1 MFHLLPCEPSTF
13 CQITFRRA
21 SFHPPGID
29 VLIKIDDLLSGK
41 HGKMGHFVRFY
52 DDSETLLD
60 EVASFVER
68 ALRARGR
75 GIVIATGAHLDAL
88 RRRLDELARAEG
100 RAVPP
105 SWDVTWLDAEAI
117 LARFMV
123 DGWPDRARFEYA
135 VGRVVAEACAGGAP
149 VHAFGEMVALLCA
162 RGRYDA
168 ALHLE
173 RLWNELAKKLDFSLF
188 CAYPWALFPSAN
200 AAHVFRQVCAEHDH
214 ACADAAAPLPSGEP
228 VDIGLVRLE
237 QKVHALQAEAAR
249 RRQAEKD
256 LLRREREFADI
267 VENAA
272 IGVHQMGADGTI
284 LWANKAELQ
293 MLGYRWVEYV
303 GHHVARFHTDPAV
316 VDGMLARLAAGE
328 PVHDQPARLR
338 CKDGTIRHVVIR
350 SNACFDD
357 GRLRYSRCFTRD
369 ATEHV
374 RHLTE
379 IGRAHARNVE
389 LVTALEAAGRAEDEF
404 LAMVGR
410 TLRTALD
417 ARATE
422 RAHRR
427 LRRIARLVDV
437 RLRGRT
443 QGGLQY
449 RFSQFEGRVVDN
461 LRQQFIAFSVEAEVL
476 KFGQFITKAG
486 RQSPYFFNAGLF
498 HDGATLGK
506 LADFYA
512 QTLLDSGLEFDMLFG
527 PAYKGITLASATAVA
542 LAAKGRNTSFAYNRK
557 EAKDHGEG
565 GTIVGA
571 KLAGKVV
578 IIDDVI
584 SAGTSVRESVAMIR
598 AAGAEPA
605 AVLIALDR
613 MERGGKDGVLSPLSA
628 VQEVSQMYGIPVI
641 SIASLADLFGYLES
655 NPELARYKDAVAAYR
670 QQYGVA

>member
-1 MFHLLPCEPSTF
+1 M
-13 CQITFRRA
+13 
-21 SFHPPGID
+21 
-29 VLIKIDDLLSGK
+29 LIKTDDLLSGK
-41 HGKMGHFVRFY
+41 HGKTGHFVRFY
-52 DDSETLLD
+52 DDSDMLLD
-60 EVASFVER
+60 EVASFIER
-68 ALRARGR
+68 ALRTRGR
-75 GIVIATGAHLDAL
+75 AIVIATGAHTDAL

-100 RAVPP
+100 RSAPP
-105 SWDVTWLDAEAI
+105 SRDVTWFDAETT
-117 LARFMV
+117 LARLMV
-123 DGWPDRARFEYA
+123 DGWPDRARFEYE

-173 RLWNELAKKLDFSLF
+173 RLWNELARKLDFSLF
-188 CAYPWALFPSAN
+188 CAYPWTLFPSPD
-200 AAHVFRQVCAEHDH
+200 AAHVFRQVCAGHDH
-214 ACADAAAPLPSGEP
+214 ACADVAAPLPSGQP
-228 VDIGLVRLE
+228 VDINLVRLE
-237 QKVHALQAEAAR
+237 QKVHALHAEAAR
-249 RRQAEKD
+249 RRQAERD
-256 LLRREREFADI
+256 LLRREREFADM

-272 IGVHQMGADGTI
+272 EGLHQVGADGTI

-293 MLGYRWVEYV
+293 MLGYRWEEYV
-303 GHHVARFHTDPAV
+303 GHNAARFHADPAIAA
-316 VDGMLARLAAGE
+316 DMLARLAAGE
-328 PVHDQPARLR
+328 TVLDQPARLR
-338 CKDGTIRHVVIR
+338 CKDGSIRHVLIR
-350 SNACFDD
+350 SNACFED
-357 GRLRYSRCFTRD
+357 GRLRYTRCFVRD
-369 ATEHV
+369 TTEHV
-374 RHLTE
+374 R
-379 IGRAHARNVE
+379 IQAE
-389 LVTALEAAGRAEDEF
+389 LEDVRRAEDAF

-410 TLRTALD
+410 ALRAP
-417 ARATE
+417 RTE
-422 RAHRR
+422 RRLHR
-427 LRRIARLVDV
+427 LARVV
-437 RLRGRT
+437 EYRLRGRGR
-443 QGGLQY
+443 GGLQY

-628 VQEVSQMYGIPVI
+628 VQEVSQAYGIPVI
-641 SIASLADLFGYLES
+641 SIASLADLFGYLEADPS
-655 NPELARYKDAVAAYR
+655 LAQHKDAVAAYR